1 LRLFESEISRITYFL
16 ERVPYVT
23 AKEKDDRDPV
33 TKRLDAIIRLLME
46 QEIRVE
52 KVQKG
57 KLLLLLKSSGL
68 STAEIGLIDGG
79 RAGKDVASTLRKV
92 TKN

>member
-1 LRLFESEISRITYFL
+1 MPRPVEKK
-16 ERVPYVT
+16 ERDT
-23 AKEKDDRDPV
+23 V

-46 QEIRVE
+46 QQVRVE

-57 KLLLLLKSSGL
+57 KLLMLLQSSGL

-79 RAGKDVASTLRKV
+79 RAGKDVASTLRKL
-92 TKN
+92 KKR

>member
-1 LRLFESEISRITYFL
+1 MST
-16 ERVPYVT
+16 
-23 AKEKDDRDPV
+23 KQNDDRDPV

-46 QEIRVE
+46 QEIRVG

-68 STAEIGLIDGG
+68 STGEIGLIDGG
-79 RAGKDVASTLRKV
+79 KAGKDVASTLRKV
-92 TKN
+92 EKGS

>member
-1 LRLFESEISRITYFL
+1 MSKSAENE
-16 ERVPYVT
+16 ERD
-23 AKEKDDRDPV
+23 AV

-46 QEIRVE
+46 EQVRTG

-57 KLLLLLKSSGL
+57 KLLLLLESSGL
-68 STAEIGLIDGG
+68 STREIGLIDGG

-92 TKN
+92 RKSNE